1 MIILLILSTYSSIII
16 LKILKYFR
24 LVLAARDLKAGE
36 TLLVEEPLARFP
48 PFYTKPLCL
57 GCYSFIDKNNH
68 INCPECN
75 FPMCSIECCQYPDH
89 LLECSMFKSC
99 KVKVQAEKFNYD
111 TAEVLYDVITPL
123 RILAYKKTNKEK
135 YEEYMD
141 LMDHIDDFRNRVGY
155 LESHQPVV
163 GRYYLRFF
171 ITYHSFLIF
180 ILTHIFSHFSNYLS
194 FQIIYRKL

>member
-1 MIILLILSTYSSIII
+1 MFKSKQKSMYYVVKHGQGHDINEVLYDNFLIQHYNYTV
-16 LKILKYFR
+16 ILKYFR

-57 GCYSFIDKNNH
+57 GCYTFIDKNHH
-68 INCPECN
+68 INCPGCN

-141 LMDHIDDFRNRVGY
+141 LMDHIEDFRNRVGY

-163 GRYYLRFF
+163 GRYLKF
-171 ITYHSFLIF
+171 IIII
-180 ILTHIFSHFSNYLS
+180 IL
-194 FQIIYRKL
+194 

>member
-1 MIILLILSTYSSIII
+1 
-16 LKILKYFR
+16 
-24 LVLAARDLKAGE
+24 
-36 TLLVEEPLARFP
+36 
-48 PFYTKPLCL
+48 
-57 GCYSFIDKNNH
+57 
-68 INCPECN
+68 
-75 FPMCSIECCQYPDH
+75 MCSIECCQYPDH

-141 LMDHIDDFRNRVGY
+141 LMDHIEDFRNRVGY

-171 ITYHSFLIF
+171 LG
-180 ILTHIFSHFSNYLS
+180 
-194 FQIIYRKL
+194 IIIS